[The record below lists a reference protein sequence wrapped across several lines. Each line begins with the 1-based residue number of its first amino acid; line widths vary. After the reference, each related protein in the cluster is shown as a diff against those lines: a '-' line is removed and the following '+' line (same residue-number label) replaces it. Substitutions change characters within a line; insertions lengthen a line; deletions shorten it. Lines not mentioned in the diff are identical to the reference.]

1 MDGLH
6 EMTAAESVWS
16 IGGKEYRLAP
26 LRLRDYGEM
35 ERRILAGRPDP
46 LEVARSKLEG
56 LAEPLQKH
64 LLSAAYDDA
73 RRGGRVSIGE
83 LSEWMD
89 TVEGRVYQFWLAA
102 RRNHPEVT
110 LDEADALLCQ
120 AAAEHD
126 HMQRQLQESGGL
138 PWGNG

>member
-6 EMTAAESVWS
+6 EMTAAESVWN

-35 ERRILAGRPDP
+35 EQRILAGRPDP
-46 LEVARSKLEG
+46 LAVVRPRLEG
-56 LAEPLQKH
+56 LPEPLQRH

-73 RRGGRVSIGE
+73 RRGGRVTVGE
-83 LSEWMD
+83 LDEWMD
-89 TVEGRVYQFWLAA
+89 TVEGRVYQFWLAI

-110 LDEADALLCQ
+110 LEEADALLCQ
-120 AAAEHD
+120 AGAEHEGI
-126 HMQRQLQESGGL
+126 QRQLQESRGL
-138 PWGNG
+138 PAGN